1 MDELIK
7 KAKKLAYDENKKTG
21 MPVKLHI
28 DLSCNVGKKLA
39 KNLKANVK
47 IVEVGTLLMDCM
59 IGQALKEGRME
70 NHVQMSL
77 NKANQLLETSSID
90 EETKENIRHCIS
102 EHHGAKKF
110 HSIESEIC
118 CNADCYRFASIKGF
132 IYTIRYLREMPL
144 NDLLSLLEKKYKEKS
159 GLLSLQICK
168 NELKEQQVIIL
179 SLLNNLN
186 N

>member
-1 MDELIK
+1 MNDLIK
-7 KAKKLAYDENKKTG
+7 KAKKLAYDENEKTG

-39 KNLKANVK
+39 KNLKANTK

-70 NHVQMSL
+70 DHVQMSL
-77 NKANQLLETSSID
+77 NKANQLLKTSSID
-90 EETKENIRHCIS
+90 EKTKENIRHCIS

-132 IYTIRYLREMPL
+132 IYTIRFLREMPFD
-144 NDLLSLLEKKYKEKS
+144 DLLSLLEKKYKEKS
-159 GLLSLQICK
+159 NLLSLQVCK
-168 NELKEQQVIIL
+168 DELEEQRAIIQNL
-179 SLLNNLN
+179 LKHLNN
-186 N
+186 